1 MADGDYTLGELAR
14 TTAQALARMESLAAR
29 LEGGQF
35 VSAEVFRVYQQTV
48 DLQMG
53 SLKAEVEE
61 LKDDKK
67 WLTRLVLGFII
78 LAVLGVLV
86 ATGGLG
92 GK

>member
-53 SLKAEVEE
+53 SLKSEVEE

>member
-53 SLKAEVEE
+53 TLKAEVEE